1 MNGAHIGAR
10 DADLA
15 PHQGPR
21 VGVVLPTGRQE
32 AFARPQPAESH
43 RRRRRQ
49 LGQFRELARQLVSL
63 SRQLGQIARK
73 SVLAARDFEGALMP
87 PARLSGKCP
96 ELGRQQ
102 LRALVAAGEPG
113 ALFGKPV
120 RQFR

>member
-1 MNGAHIGAR
+1 VNGAHVGAR

-15 PHQGPR
+15 PHQGPG
-21 VGVVLPTGRQE
+21 VGLVFPAGRQE

-49 LGQFRELARQLVSL
+49 LSQFSELARQLVGL
-63 SRQLGQIARK
+63 SRQLGQITRKGVLVARH
-73 SVLAARDFEGALMP
+73 FEGALVP

-113 ALFGKPV
+113 ALFGEPV